1 MGRRKTVSEID
12 IRLRELEESLKIQT
26 ETTTLL
32 SRIADLLTERLDV
45 ANARIRILEEK
56 VEQLR
61 NGDDLK

>member
-1 MGRRKTVSEID
+1 MERRENVSEID

-61 NGDDLK
+61 IGDDLK